1 MYPAEQLKLI
11 IKTEREIKITMTS
24 EQQQYVNW
32 FRGSSPY
39 IHSHRGRTFVIYI
52 SGETIIHSGFAHL
65 IHDIALLNSLGV
77 KLVLVHG
84 ARPQIKQHLQTLNIK
99 STFKNGWRITPA
111 QTLPG
116 IEQAVGQVRVNIET
130 QLSKG
135 LINTPMAGAA
145 LRVISGNFVT
155 ARPYGVHDGID
166 FGFTGDIRK
175 VDTDAIQQ
183 QLALNNIVLL
193 SPIAYSPSG
202 EAFNCRA
209 EDVAT
214 AAAIALGADKLIFM
228 MPANGVLNKQQKVIH
243 QLSLVEA
250 QALAKQEH
258 NDVITQLHLCSGVS
272 ACKNGVRRAHLI
284 SHETDGAL
292 LLELYTR
299 DGSGTMITTDTYEG
313 LRQANVNDVGGILEL
328 IQPLEDQQVLA
339 HRSREQLEL
348 EIEQFIIIE
357 RDGMIIACAALYP
370 YDNQCAELACV
381 AVHNNYQKQG
391 RAGEIIQHIQQQ
403 CLQQNINTLFILTT
417 HTAHWFIEKG
427 FVEGD
432 LQQIPIQRRDMYN
445 TQRNSKIYIKKI

>member
-1 MYPAEQLKLI
+1 
-11 IKTEREIKITMTS
+11 MTS
-24 EQQQYVNW
+24 PTQQYVDW
-32 FRGSSPY
+32 FRSSSPY

-52 SGETIIHSGFAHL
+52 SGETILHEGFPHL

-84 ARPQIKQHLQTLNIK
+84 ARPQIKQQLKTLNIK
-99 STFKNGWRITPA
+99 SGFHQGWRITPI

-145 LRVISGNFVT
+145 LKVISGNFVT
-155 ARPYGVHDGID
+155 ARPYGVREGVD

-175 VDTDAIQQ
+175 VDTHAIKQ
-183 QLALNNIVLL
+183 QLELNNIVLL

-214 AAAIALGADKLIFM
+214 ATASALGADKLIFM
-228 MPANGVLNKQQKVIH
+228 MPDTGVKNAQQKITH
-243 QLSLVEA
+243 QLSLTEA
-250 QALAKQEH
+250 EVLADKKY
-258 NDVITQLHLCSGVS
+258 NDDITQLHLCSAVN

-284 SHETDGAL
+284 SHQTDGAL

-299 DGSGTMITTDTYEG
+299 DGSGTMVTTDTYEG
-313 LRQANVNDVGGILEL
+313 LRQANINDVGGILEL

-348 EIEQFIIIE
+348 EIEQFIVIE
-357 RDGMIIACAALYP
+357 RDGMIVACAALYP
-370 YDNQCAELACV
+370 YDNNCAELACV
-381 AVHNNYQKQG
+381 AVHHDYQKKG
-391 RAGEIIQHIQQQ
+391 RAGELIQHIQQLCIQ
-403 CLQQNINTLFILTT
+403 ENISTLFILTT

-427 FVEGD
+427 FIEGD
-432 LQQIPIQRRDMYN
+432 LNQIPIQRRDMYN
-445 TQRNSKIYIKKI
+445 AQRNSKIYIKKI

>member
-1 MYPAEQLKLI
+1 
-11 IKTEREIKITMTS
+11 MTINK
-24 EQQQYVNW
+24 QQYVDW

-52 SGETIIHSGFAHL
+52 SGETITHSGFAHL

-84 ARPQIKQHLQTLNIK
+84 ARPQIKQQLETLNIK
-99 STFKNGWRITPA
+99 SDFHNGWRITPST
-111 QTLPG
+111 TLPG

-145 LRVISGNFVT
+145 LKVISGNFVT
-155 ARPYGVHDGID
+155 ARPYGIREGID

-183 QLALNNIVLL
+183 QLELNNIVLL

-214 AAAIALGADKLIFM
+214 AAAGALGADKLIFM
-228 MPANGVLNKQQKVIH
+228 MPAIGVNNEQKKIIH
-243 QLSLVEA
+243 QLSLTEA
-250 QALAKQEH
+250 EALAERKY
-258 NDVITQLHLCSGVS
+258 NDDITQLHLCSAVN

-313 LRQANVNDVGGILEL
+313 LRQANINDVGGILEL
-328 IQPLEDQQVLA
+328 IQPLEDQHVLA

-348 EIEQFIIIE
+348 EIEQFTIIE

-370 YDNQCAELACV
+370 YDNHCAELACV
-381 AVHNNYQKQG
+381 AVHNDYQKQG
-391 RAGEIIQHIQQQ
+391 RAGELIQHIQQQ
-403 CLQQNINTLFILTT
+403 CLQNDIEKLFILTT

-427 FVEGD
+427 FIEGD
-432 LQQIPIQRRDMYN
+432 LKQIPIQRRDMYN
-445 TQRNSKIYIKKI
+445 AQRNSKIYIKTL

>member
-1 MYPAEQLKLI
+1 
-11 IKTEREIKITMTS
+11 MTS
-24 EQQQYVNW
+24 NKQQYVDW

-52 SGETIIHSGFAHL
+52 SGETITHNGFPHL

-84 ARPQIKQHLQTLNIK
+84 ARPQIKQQLETLKIK
-99 STFKNGWRITPA
+99 SNFHNGWRITPA

-130 QLSKG
+130 HLSKG

-155 ARPYGVHDGID
+155 ARPYGIRDGID

-214 AAAIALGADKLIFM
+214 ATASALKADKLIFM
-228 MPANGVLNKQQKVIH
+228 MPATGVKNEQQKITH
-243 QLSLVEA
+243 QLNLTEA
-250 QALAKQEH
+250 ELLSEKNH
-258 NDVITQLHLCSGVS
+258 NDEITQLHLCSAVN
-272 ACKNGVRRAHLI
+272 ACKKGVRRAHLI

-313 LRQANVNDVGGILEL
+313 LRQANINDVGGILEL
-328 IQPLEDQQVLA
+328 IQPLEQQHILA

-348 EIEQFIIIE
+348 EIEQFSIIE

-370 YDNQCAELACV
+370 YDNHCAELACV
-381 AVHNNYQKQG
+381 AVHHDYQKQG
-391 RAGEIIQHIQQQ
+391 RAGELIQHIQQQ
-403 CLQQNINTLFILTT
+403 CIQQQIKQLFILTT

-427 FVEGD
+427 FIEGE
-432 LQQIPIQRRDMYN
+432 LKKIPIQRREMYN
-445 TQRNSKIYIKKI
+445 AQRNSKIYIKTL

>member
-1 MYPAEQLKLI
+1 
-11 IKTEREIKITMTS
+11 MTS
-24 EQQQYVNW
+24 PTQQYVNW
-32 FRGSSPY
+32 FRSSSPY

-52 SGETIIHSGFAHL
+52 SGETIIDNGFPHL

-84 ARPQIKQHLQTLNIK
+84 ARPQIKQQLETLNID
-99 STFKNGWRITPA
+99 SAFHNGWRITPA
-111 QTLPG
+111 PTLPG
-116 IEQAVGQVRVNIET
+116 IEQAVGQVRMNIET

-145 LRVISGNFVT
+145 LKVISGNFVT
-155 ARPYGVHDGID
+155 ARPYGVRDGID
-166 FGFTGDIRK
+166 FGFTGAIRK
-175 VDTDAIQQ
+175 IDTHAIEQ
-183 QLALNNIVLL
+183 QLSLNNIVLL

-214 AAAIALGADKLIFM
+214 AAASALDADKLIFM
-228 MPANGVLNKQQKVIH
+228 MPAIGVLNDQHNLIN
-243 QLSLVEA
+243 QLSLIEA
-250 QALAKQEH
+250 GALIEKNI
-258 NDVITQLHLCSGVS
+258 NDEITQLHLCSAVQ

-284 SHETDGAL
+284 SHKTDGAL

-313 LRQANVNDVGGILEL
+313 LRQANINDVGGILEL
-328 IQPLEDQQVLA
+328 IQPLEQQNILA

-348 EIEQFIIIE
+348 EIEQFTVIE

-370 YDNQCAELACV
+370 YDKQCAELACV
-381 AVHNNYQKQG
+381 AVHDDYQKQG

-403 CLQQNINTLFILTT
+403 CIQNNIEQLFILTT

-427 FVEGD
+427 FIEGD
-432 LQQIPIQRRDMYN
+432 LNQIPIQRRDMYN
-445 TQRNSKIYIKKI
+445 AQRNSKIYIKKL